1 MPFILQILIHFLLSL
16 LPLWNLCLQLQ
27 KGISLLLW
35 QCLSSYQW
43 SFFYSILNKRNLWLQ
58 YCWFFKFVCFFNTS
72 FFFLLGLEFTNNI
85 SRFLTVSVSLI
96 LYKIYLFYIC
106 LYALFSVFLPS
117 FLTCFL
123 SQRFL
128 YTQFNSSW
136 LT

>member
-1 MPFILQILIHFLLSL
+1 MFVGLTKLPFILQILIHFLLSL

-72 FFFLLGLEFTNNI
+72 FFFF
-85 SRFLTVSVSLI
+85 
-96 LYKIYLFYIC
+96 YLFIALKIFIIFTKYIC
-106 LYALFSVFLPS
+106 SIFVSTHCSQFFFHRFWHAFYLNVFYTPS
-117 FLTCFL
+117 LTL
-123 SQRFL
+123 AD
-128 YTQFNSSW
+128 
-136 LT
+136 